1 MLSISSETN
10 LQTIEIAFNL
20 NFLQHRTSSLVLKL
34 KLFILIS
41 SLKLDLNDFMK
52 R

>member
-1 MLSISSETN
+1 MLSISETN

-34 KLFILIS
+34 NLFILIS
-41 SLKLDLNDFMK
+41 SLIRFERFL
-52 R
+52 